1 MENATKCQTPFC
13 ILYRVI
19 IAAMNEPE
27 EEVPPAEDV
36 LISRARAVDRD
47 AFEQIFNTYRNQVYS
62 LAYRMTGSASDAE
75 DLTQEVFMQVMR
87 KIGSFQGRSSFSTWL
102 YRVTVNRSRDY
113 MRSRKRNPELLSDDQ
128 EAVERVGDPV
138 GAAPAPAPESG
149 AIASEARRLVQEA
162 LMELPVSLRAPL
174 VMHELEGM
182 EYREVARML
191 RLPVGTVKSRIFRG
205 RLKLAELL
213 EPHKEQW
220 R

>member
-1 MENATKCQTPFC
+1 
-13 ILYRVI
+13 
-19 IAAMNEPE
+19 MNEPE
-27 EEVPPAEDV
+27 EKGAGQAEGA
-36 LISRARAVDRD
+36 LIDRARAGDRD
-47 AFEQIFNTYRNQVYS
+47 ALETIFNSYRHQVFS
-62 LAYRMTGSASDAE
+62 LAYRMTGNASDAE
-75 DLTQEVFMQVMR
+75 DLCQEVFLQVIR

-113 MRSRKRNPELLSDDQ
+113 LRSKKRVPELLSEDSDSADTG
-128 EAVERVGDPV
+128 AVVGP
-138 GAAPAPAPESG
+138 GTPSPESG
-149 AIASEARRLVQEA
+149 AISSEAQRLVQEA
-162 LMELPVSLRAPL
+162 LMELPMSLRGPL
-174 VMHELEGM
+174 VLHELEGL